1 MFSQPLFHFE
11 VLHSKGLEEFSFEAK
26 HFSLV
31 IDLIGALLS
40 YCFLVH
46 VFSTFVGDML
56 KIVINRMCDI
66 CFFPWIC
73 PLLLSGKYNQTKWLR
88 TRRP

>member
-31 IDLIGALLS
+31 IDLIGALS
-40 YCFLVH
+40 YYFLVH

-66 CFFPWIC
+66 CFFSLDLPSVTFGEIQ
-73 PLLLSGKYNQTKWLR
+73 SN
-88 TRRP
+88 